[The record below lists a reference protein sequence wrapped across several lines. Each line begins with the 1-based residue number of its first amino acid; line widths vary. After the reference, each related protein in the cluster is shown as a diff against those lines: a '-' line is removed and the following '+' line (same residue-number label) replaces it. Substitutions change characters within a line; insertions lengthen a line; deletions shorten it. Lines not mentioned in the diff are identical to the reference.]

1 VGKLRAG
8 QVRDLRTGLVH
19 GQPGEMLR
27 TCINAPE
34 GAVEIDL

>member
-1 VGKLRAG
+1 
-8 QVRDLRTGLVH
+8 VH

-27 TCINAPE
+27 TCVNAPE